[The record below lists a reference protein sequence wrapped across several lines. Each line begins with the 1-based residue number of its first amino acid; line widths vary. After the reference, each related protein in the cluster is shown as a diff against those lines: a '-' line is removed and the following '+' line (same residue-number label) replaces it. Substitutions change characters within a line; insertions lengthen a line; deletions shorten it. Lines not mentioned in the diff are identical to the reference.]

1 MSIYIKKRRWKLAL
15 FAAAVIIVT
24 ASLYYSN
31 IIVQEIAWDERN
43 NVHIWADAIHQ
54 KAHLVDYQEQ
64 FFERL
69 QQEER
74 KRVEIWAEAYKKII
88 DAKLT
93 DEITFYS
100 RIIEEN
106 TTIPVILT
114 DINDNIILTRNVG
127 FDRDQIKVLEGE
139 LKEEFTVYKPIIV
152 TSYGTTNYLYY
163 SDSRLFTE
171 LRDVLNN
178 LIESFFSEVV
188 INSASVPVII
198 TDSTKSNILAFGNID
213 SARISNKKYREKI
226 LNAMVNENQPIMID
240 ISGQGIRYIFYRDS
254 SLLVQLR
261 YYPYVQVAIVS
272 LFLLIAYF
280 LFSISRKSE
289 QNQVW
294 VGLAKETAHQ
304 LGTPL
309 SSMMAWVELMKM
321 DGRDDEMVREI
332 EKDVQRLETITERF
346 SKIGSLPNLEEENL
360 VKIIYRTV
368 NYIKSRTSKN
378 IKFKI
383 NQPADMTIVAPVNL
397 NLFEW
402 VVENLCKNAVDAM
415 SGIGNINIQLHE
427 DDKQVFIDICDTG
440 KGIQRSK
447 FKTIFHPGFTSKKR
461 GWGLGLSLSQRIIEN
476 YHSGRIFVK
485 TSTPNKGTTVRIILN
500 KGR

>member
-1 MSIYIKKRRWKLAL
+1 MNIYTKKRRWKLAL
-15 FAAAVIIVT
+15 FATAMIIIA

-31 IIVQEIAWDERN
+31 TIVRKIARDERN

-54 KAHLVDYQEQ
+54 KAHLVNYQEK

-74 KRVEIWAEAYKKII
+74 KRVVIWAEAYKRII

-114 DINDNIILTRNVG
+114 DKNDSIILTRNVE
-127 FDRDQIKVLEGE
+127 FDRNDVKVLKGK
-139 LKEEFTVYKPIIV
+139 LKDQYTVYDPIPV
-152 TSYGTTNYLYY
+152 NSFGNTNFLYY
-163 SDSRLFTE
+163 KDSRLFTE
-171 LRDVLNN
+171 LRIVLND

-198 TDSTKSNILAFGNID
+198 TDSTRNNIINFGNID
-213 SARISNKKYREKI
+213 SENIEDPQQRSHLIK
-226 LNAMVNENQPIMID
+226 AMAYENEPIMID
-240 ISGQGIRYIFYRDS
+240 LVGQGKRYILYRDS
-254 SLLVQLR
+254 SLLTQLR
-261 YYPYVQVAIVS
+261 YYPYIQLAIIS
-272 LFLLIAYF
+272 LFLFIAYL
-280 LFSISRKSE
+280 LFSVARRSE

-321 DGRDDEMVREI
+321 EGKDSEVVREI

-346 SKIGSLPNLEEENL
+346 SKIGSLAELEEEN
-360 VKIIYRTV
+360 IIRVIYDSV
-368 NYIKSRTSKN
+368 DYIKSRTSKN
-378 IKFKI
+378 VKFII
-383 NQPADMTIVAPVNL
+383 NQPENIAIVAPVNL

-402 VVENLCKNAVDAM
+402 VIENLCKNAVDAM
-415 SGIGNINIQLHE
+415 SGIGTIELNINE
-427 DDKQVFIDICDTG
+427 DEKQVVIDISDTG
-440 KGIQRSK
+440 KGIQRSR
-447 FKTIFHPGFTSKKR
+447 FKTIFNPGYTSKKR
-461 GWGLGLSLSQRIIEN
+461 GWGLGLSLSRRIIET

-485 TSTPNKGTTVRIILN
+485 SSTPGKGTTFRIILN
-500 KGR
+500 KTR